1 MCYYRYKCANP
12 NVYKY
17 DERHNSTR
25 NQSIGYQLIS
35 VCNSSSPDPT
45 IRDLCE
51 NPDADTYLDTLFPVT
66 DHSSKLAYRNQYCA
80 LCDEYA
86 VLETI
91 SQWVM
96 DIECDKPVA
105 LTHERMYHIIKERQ
119 CNVTFK
125 APPNIPAK
133 TCILYTISTCN
144 ETGLW
149 RVYNETLDTACQLF
163 VDPFNFT
170 YKNVFCFLCNID
182 AREPVSL
189 SNCPRFNMS
198 VGATSAYNPP
208 FLAIMNLGAILTE
221 QANEQ
226 IQCKE
231 KSQFT
236 DDKLVRYSLYS
247 VKSSVSITFK
257 QKPR

>member
-1 MCYYRYKCANP
+1 M
-12 NVYKY
+12 YKY

-25 NQSIGYQLIS
+25 NQLIGYQLIS

-51 NPDADTYLDTLFPVT
+51 NPDVDTYLDTLFPVT
-66 DHSSKLAYRNQYCA
+66 DHSSNLVYRNQYCA

-86 VLETI
+86 DLEKV

-96 DIECDKPVA
+96 DIECDKTVA
-105 LTHERMYHIIKERQ
+105 LTHERMYHIIKEHQ
-119 CNVTFK
+119 CNVTFM
-125 APPNIPAK
+125 APPKIAVE
-133 TCILYTISTCN
+133 TCIPYTISTCN

-149 RVYNETLDTACQLF
+149 RVYNETLDTACQIF

-182 AREPVSL
+182 TRAPVSL
-189 SNCPRFNMS
+189 SNCPRFNDSRGS
-198 VGATSAYNPP
+198 VSPFNPP

-236 DDKLVRYSLYS
+236 DNKLVRCSLYT
-247 VKSSVSITFK
+247 VNSSESITFK